1 MDKPLSQREEYLRQM
16 KVLSFVFVIIVEFE
30 YLGKTKV
37 DKPKGGIQ
45 ETASKPEGRVPQA
58 AGEGEGGEEG
68 KEVKKK
74 KKKENCV
81 KLLNIF
87 LLLLVHLLRV

>member
-37 DKPKGGIQ
+37 DKPEGGIQ

-68 KEVKKK
+68 EEVKK

-81 KLLNIF
+81 QLLNIF